1 MHPEIQKFEDRELLE
16 MILEPQPDW
25 RDLLSVLIQR
35 HHNSLQARCY
45 AYLRNRHDA
54 EDAAQETELRAFRA
68 IRNFRRDASFRTWL
82 FAIGDRQCHDLAR
95 KRVHHVLSEHLRS
108 MIEMHEENLV
118 NADHADEVGEAVSK
132 ILTRLPRRERDV
144 LMLRF
149 YLDLP
154 LRDISAQLG
163 LGLSA
168 TKMRLYRAL
177 ELFAALMRKQR
188 RDTPGSLSKVS

>member
-1 MHPEIQKFEDRELLE
+1 MHLEIQKLEDQELLE
-16 MILEPQPDW
+16 LILEQQPNW

-35 HHNSLQARCY
+35 HHNSLLARCN

-95 KRVHHVLSEHLRS
+95 NRARHVLNEHLRS
-108 MIEMHEENLV
+108 LIEIHEENL
-118 NADHADEVGEAVSK
+118 ARAGRADESATAVNK
-132 ILTRLPRRERDV
+132 VMTRLPRRERDV

-154 LRDISAQLG
+154 LREISGQLG

-177 ELFAALMRKQR
+177 ESFATLMQKEQRALSNPR
-188 RDTPGSLSKVS
+188 G

>member
-1 MHPEIQKFEDRELLE
+1 MHSEIKQLEDRELLE
-16 MILEPQPDW
+16 MILEQQPNW
-25 RDLLSVLIQR
+25 RDLLSILIQR

-82 FAIGDRQCHDLAR
+82 FAIGARQCHDLAR
-95 KRVHHVLSEHLRS
+95 QRARHVLDEHIRS
-108 MIEMHEENLV
+108 LIEIHEENL
-118 NADHADEVGEAVSK
+118 ARAGRADESAAAVNK
-132 ILTRLPRRERDV
+132 VLARLPRRERDV

-154 LRDISAQLG
+154 LQEMAGQLG

-177 ELFAALMRKQR
+177 ESFSAQMLKQQRAL
-188 RDTPGSLSKVS
+188 PNP

>member
-1 MHPEIQKFEDRELLE
+1 MQPEIQKLEDQELLE
-16 MILEPQPDW
+16 RILEQQPNW

-35 HHNSLQARCY
+35 HHDSLVFRCH
-45 AYLRNRHDA
+45 AYLRNRQDA

-82 FAIGDRQCHDLAR
+82 FAIGERQCHDLAR
-95 KRVHHVLSEHLRS
+95 KRARHLLSEQLRAL
-108 MIEMHEENLV
+108 IEIHEETL
-118 NADHADEVGEAVSK
+118 AKAGRTDETVEAVSK
-132 ILTRLPRRERDV
+132 VMTRLPRRERDV
-144 LMLRF
+144 IMLRF

-154 LRDISAQLG
+154 LQEMSVRLG

-177 ELFAALMRKQR
+177 ESFSALMLKER
-188 RDTPGSLSKVS
+188 RAISNPRS

>member
-1 MHPEIQKFEDRELLE
+1 MQPELAGLEDSMLMKLVIEQ
-16 MILEPQPDW
+16 QPNW
-25 RDLLSVLIQR
+25 RDLLSHLIQR
-35 HHNSLQARCY
+35 HHNSLVARCH

-68 IRNFRRDASFRTWL
+68 IRNFRGDASFRTWL

-95 KRVHHVLSEHLRS
+95 KRSRHILGEHLRS
-108 MIEMHEENLV
+108 LIEIHEENL
-118 NADHADEVGEAVSK
+118 AKTDHADEAAETVSK
-132 ILTRLPRRERDV
+132 LLSRLPRRERDV

-154 LRDISAQLG
+154 LQEISDQLG

-177 ELFAALMRKQR
+177 ESFAALMQKQQR
-188 RDTPGSLSKVS
+188 ATSSSHS

>member
-1 MHPEIQKFEDRELLE
+1 MHSEIKQLEDRELLE
-16 MILEPQPDW
+16 MILEQQPNW
-25 RDLLSVLIQR
+25 RDLLSILIQR

-95 KRVHHVLSEHLRS
+95 QRARHVLDEHIRS
-108 MIEMHEENLV
+108 LIEIHEENL
-118 NADHADEVGEAVSK
+118 ARAGRADESAAAVNK
-132 ILTRLPRRERDV
+132 VLARLPRRERDV

-154 LRDISAQLG
+154 LQEMAGQLG

-177 ELFAALMRKQR
+177 ESFSAQMLKQQRAL
-188 RDTPGSLSKVS
+188 PNP